1 MNFKKSFSLIKRII
15 LLFVAILVTA
25 IVIMAVYILVM
36 RPPEVSFED
45 DNSTEKIIVFGD
57 TRSNY
62 TTHNKIVNLIDNE
75 EPDMV
80 IHTGDM
86 INVDTQ
92 IQTQFLFMIVE
103 NKLWD
108 NAEFFATRG
117 NHEESKDIFN
127 FLFRTP
133 DDKTYYSFD
142 RMGIHFIILDVPWH
156 NQVMNDEAKQLEW
169 LKKDL
174 TANKGKP
181 KIVAMHAPMETTGK
195 YSKFYLEGLHE
206 LFLENDVIATV
217 SAHVHSYER
226 SDRDGIQ
233 YIVTAGGGAPLY
245 PPTFENEYSVI
256 REPFFHYVRIVED
269 DTDNGSYRFEAID
282 IDGDIFDNFTTS
294 KYKLNN

>member
-1 MNFKKSFSLIKRII
+1 MNLKITFSLIKKVVLGLVVV
-15 LLFVAILVTA
+15 LLLAIL
-25 IVIMAVYILVM
+25 IMAGYIIIM
-36 RPPEVSFED
+36 RPPMVSLVD
-45 DNSTEKIIVFGD
+45 DNTTEKIIVFGD

-62 TTHNKIVNLIDNE
+62 TTHNDIVNLIDKE

-86 INVDTQ
+86 INIDTQ
-92 IQTQFLFMIVE
+92 IQTWFLFMIVE

-117 NHEESKDIFN
+117 NHEENKDIFN

-142 RMGIHFIILDVPWH
+142 RMGIHFIVLDVPWH
-156 NQVMNDEAKQLEW
+156 MEAMNDEKNQLAW
-169 LKKDL
+169 LKNDL
-174 TANKGKP
+174 ATNKGKP
-181 KIVAMHAPMETTGK
+181 KIVSMHAPMETTGK
-195 YSKFYLEGLHE
+195 YTKFYLEGLHE

-245 PPTFENEYSVI
+245 APTFESEYSVI
-256 REPFFHYVRIVED
+256 RKPFYHYVRLQKD
-269 DTDNGSYRFEAID
+269 DNDNESYKFEAID
-282 IDGDIFDNFTTS
+282 INGDIFDNFTAS
-294 KYKLNN
+294 VNKLNR